1 MGFMEKIRS
10 STAPVLWVLVL
21 AFGLLFM
28 LQDTQ
33 VFDAVLAGPRTMGEV
48 NGKPI
53 TSEVFNQRLNAFT
66 EQHRQQTGNPPNR
79 EQLAYYQEL
88 VWDQLILEL
97 ALQSQMEEMG
107 IAVTDQEIRDAVFGD
122 NPDPIIRQFFG
133 RPDGSI
139 DRATLRAFVEAP
151 EAAADWIII
160 ENQIRERRMQEKIN
174 QYVQSS
180 IFITNRE
187 IEQEYRMTN
196 SRANVSFVRFPFSEI
211 SDDEITVSDSDLRT
225 FHRNNRALYEQDKT
239 WRFRFVSFSKQPT
252 ADDTLRTVAE
262 VNNFREAFANAANDS
277 LFLID
282 NFSQIP
288 FSNNFLSPSDL
299 NDASYSLLNIA
310 VGEVTE
316 AVAVGE
322 FAMIFKKTGERR
334 SADSFIRTNRIQ
346 LNFNDENIGTR
357 RAAANDIAAQLRAG
371 ADFSDFLGQSDD
383 RVSAARGGDL
393 GFVARGDLDNT
404 LATPLFRASVG
415 SIVGPIQFEGAF
427 HIFQVV
433 ATSNTDVSFVTF
445 GRLIE
450 ADPSRTIQ
458 AQQIVADDFREF
470 AVLDGFENEAARS
483 EFVIQEATATEGTAF
498 IAGFGESRLIKRAL
512 SNLRRGQV
520 SETIELDDQFVVLI
534 VDEVREQGVRPL
546 EEVRTL
552 VEAAVRQEKRR
563 EAMMRRVRSEFAGK
577 SSLEEIAEAS
587 GKQVQSANN
596 VRMNST
602 NITGGGREPGVVG
615 AFFGAQPGSLNGPVE
630 GDNAAFFF
638 VVNELEEANLE
649 SLSDAERERI
659 RTRLQQQRSR
669 TFTEKLAEQLTEQA
683 RIKDHRRLLGMMQ

>member
-48 NGKPI
+48 NGRPI
-53 TSEVFNQRLNAFT
+53 TSELYNQRLNAFT

-97 ALQSQMEEMG
+97 ALQSQMEELG
-107 IAVTDQEIRDAVFGD
+107 IEVTDQEIRDAVFGD

-139 DRATLRAFVEAP
+139 DRATLRAFVESP

-160 ENQIRERRMQEKIN
+160 ENQIRERRQQEKIN

-187 IEQEYRMTN
+187 IEQDFRLNNT
-196 SRANVSFVRFPFSEI
+196 RANVNFVRFPFSEI
-211 SDDEITVSDSDLRT
+211 SDDEITVSDSDLRA

-239 WRFRFVSFSKQPT
+239 WRFRFVTFSKEPT
-252 ADDTLRTVAE
+252 ADDTLRTIQE
-262 VNNFREAFANAANDS
+262 MNNFRDAFAAAENDS

-288 FSNNFLSPSDL
+288 FSNNFLTPAEL
-299 NDASYSLLNIA
+299 NAASFELLDIA
-310 VGEVTE
+310 VGEVTQ
-316 AVAVGE
+316 AAIAGE
-322 FAMIFKKTGERR
+322 FAMIFKKTAERR

-371 ADFSDFLGQSDD
+371 ASFGDFLSQSDD

-393 GFVARGDLDNT
+393 GFLGRSELDNA
-404 LATPLFRASVG
+404 LATPLFRASAG
-415 SIVGPIQFEGAF
+415 SIVGPIQHEGAF

-483 EFVIQEATATEGTAF
+483 EFVVQEATATEGTPF
-498 IAGFGESRLIKRAL
+498 IAGFGESRLILRAL
-512 SNLRRGQV
+512 NNLRRGQT
-520 SETIELDDQFVVLI
+520 SEVIELDDQFVVLI
-534 VDEVREQGVRPL
+534 VDEVREKGVRPL
-546 EEVRTL
+546 DEVRTL

-563 EAMMRRVRSEFAGK
+563 EAMMRRVRSEFTGK
-577 SSLEEIAEAS
+577 SSLQELAEAA

-596 VRMNST
+596 VRMSST
-602 NITGGGREPGVVG
+602 NITGGGREPGVIG
-615 AFFGAQPGSLNGPVE
+615 AIFGAQTETLTGPIE
-630 GDNAAFFF
+630 GDNAVFFF

-649 SLSDAERERI
+649 NLSDSERDRI
-659 RTRLQQQRSR
+659 RTRLQQQRTR
-669 TFTEKLAEQLTEQA
+669 TFTEKLADQLTEQA
-683 RIKDHRRLLGMMQ
+683 TIKDHRRLLGMMQ